1 MAQPGT
7 YTAYRQLKPLEG
19 DVSQDIQQ
27 QEENGFK
34 RRALQSAEDRTAIE
48 KADREARNRKDVLD
62 GIKGQ
67 NPYDTGSKSKNEFL
81 VKMFSNASKE
91 FGPLMKVLENPSA
104 YSEQEVADAQVKYNN
119 LNQLAENTK
128 RFDEIV
134 TSEYTAYQ
142 KNLAARKI
150 RPNPEFE
157 KNYQA
162 GYGNKIGGIDAQGL
176 PIVYFLDE
184 NNDGI
189 DDVTGKKGTV
199 GDYESYSELVSGTNK
214 KYDFKPVYD
223 MGDELLADSKN
234 LQGQANDKAML
245 SGYVNNQL
253 FKADGKTPTAKLESF
268 AQDAGITDLTNTA
281 ALQQIAN
288 NYTNMLS
295 VRVKPDTA
303 QQALEQK
310 IKQDAIANELA
321 QKRLDQTESEGE
333 KNRASTE
340 KARTQSFAAAAAGT
354 TSITTETMDA
364 DGNVTST
371 TVRTP
376 NKPKGGNAVPKGSS
390 NKKTYSSTQES
401 AIKAAMKSNPG
412 YTREEIITALK
423 L

>member
-27 QEENGFK
+27 QEDNGFK
-34 RRALQSAEDRTAIE
+34 RRALQSAEDRAANE
-48 KADREARNRKDVLD
+48 KANQEAANRKEVMQ
-62 GIKGQ
+62 GIKAQ

-119 LNQLAENTK
+119 LNELAENTK
-128 RFDEIV
+128 KFDEIV

-142 KNLAARKI
+142 KNLAAGKI

-176 PIVYFLDE
+176 PIVYFLDT
-184 NNDGI
+184 NNDGL
-189 DDVTGKKGTV
+189 DDVTGKKGAV

-214 KYDFKPVYD
+214 KYDFKPVFD
-223 MGDELLADSKN
+223 MGNELLADSKN
-234 LQGQANDKAML
+234 LQGQANDKEML
-245 SGYVNNQL
+245 SAYVNNQL
-253 FKADGKTPTAKLESF
+253 FKADGKTPTSKLESF
-268 AQDAGITDLTNTA
+268 AEDAGITDLTNTA

-288 NYTNMLS
+288 NYTNMLM

-303 QQALEQK
+303 QQALDQK
-310 IKQDAIANELA
+310 IKQDAINNEMERV
-321 QKRLDQTESEGE
+321 KMEQTKSEGE
-333 KNRASTE
+333 KNRASAEAT
-340 KARTQSFAAAAAGT
+340 RTQRFDSAAAGT
-354 TSITTETMDA
+354 TSVTTETMDA
-364 DGNVTST
+364 DGNVTSK

-376 NKPKGGNAVPKGSS
+376 NKPKSTNAAS
-390 NKKTYSSTQES
+390 KKTFSSTQES

-423 L
+423 LK